1 MSANAR
7 SKLPCCWNMVV
18 ILTQWFLQGLLAWS
32 LLLILAY
39 FFSIFFQRRS
49 LSRSDN
55 HVSTPEFR
63 NYAAHAA
70 HGPSRVKG
78 RVQPCSSAAV
88 QHAAKYQ
95 FQRPGFLI
103 FSQQRHAT
111 AGQLSSSCSWVL
123 DVDVFLFWTC
133 KVQVS
138 TCFNRLGRWLKDN
151 FISGGPDSSELPSG
165 VSYRSRRERFFGRQ
179 AERGHASEQLKT
191 YMYHQLI

>member
-1 MSANAR
+1 MLLEYGCHSNSMVSAGFTRLKFA
-7 SKLPCCWNMVV
+7 SDFGIIV
-18 ILTQWFLQGLLAWS
+18 
-32 LLLILAY
+32 
-39 FFSIFFQRRS
+39 SIFFQRRS

-70 HGPSRVKG
+70 HGPSRVKS

-95 FQRPGFLI
+95 FQRPGFWS

-123 DVDVFLFWTC
+123 DVDVFLF
-133 KVQVS
+133 
-138 TCFNRLGRWLKDN
+138 
-151 FISGGPDSSELPSG
+151 
-165 VSYRSRRERFFGRQ
+165 
-179 AERGHASEQLKT
+179 
-191 YMYHQLI
+191 